1 MMLQLIDKEKRK
13 EIIKKMFKIQNLKYL
28 ISIVLK
34 TLNLI
39 KPTKT
44 IYNQELLYQFNMLI
58 IFLIKYIQIR

>member
-13 EIIKKMFKIQNLKYL
+13 EIIKKMFKIQNLKSL
-28 ISIVLK
+28 ILIVLK